1 MEVDMHYKT
10 LIDTPLGK
18 MLAVGNDDALAGL
31 WFLGQRYFPGDWQS
45 LPQQDAAPLFATLRR
60 ELDEYFQGRRTAFSI
75 HLAPVGSPYRRKVWA
90 LLQTIPFGSTTTYG
104 ALAKLTDFAS
114 PTSAR
119 AIGGAVGHNPI
130 SILIPCHRVVGSG
143 GKLTGYA
150 GGVER
155 KKSLL
160 DLERG

>member
-1 MEVDMHYKT
+1 MHYKT

-18 MLAVGNDDALAGL
+18 MLAIGNDDALAGL
-31 WFLGQRYFPGDWQS
+31 WFLEQRYFPGDWQS

-60 ELDEYFQGRRTAFSI
+60 ELGEYFQSRRVVFSI
-75 HLAPVGSPYRRKVWA
+75 PMAPVGSPYRRKVWA
-90 LLQTIPFGSTTTYG
+90 LLHSIPFGTTTTYG
-104 ALAKLTDFAS
+104 ALARLTDFAS

-119 AIGGAVGHNPI
+119 AIGGAVGYNPI
-130 SILIPCHRVVGSG
+130 SILIPCHRVVGAG

>member
-1 MEVDMHYKT
+1 MEYRT
-10 LIDTPLGK
+10 LIDTPLGN
-18 MLAVGNDDALAGL
+18 MLAISNGDSLAGL

-45 LPQQDAAPLFATLRR
+45 LPQKDSAPLFANLRS
-60 ELDEYFQGRRTAFSI
+60 ELDEYFKGRRTAFSI
-75 HLAPVGSPYRRKVWA
+75 PLAPVGSPYRRRVWA
-90 LLQTIPFGSTTTYG
+90 LLQTLPLGSTTTYG
-104 ALAKLTDFAS
+104 ALAQILTGSES

-130 SILIPCHRVVGSG
+130 SILIPCHRVVGAG

-150 GGVER
+150 GGLER

-160 DLERG
+160 ELERA

>member
-1 MEVDMHYKT
+1 MKYRT

-18 MLAVGNDDALAGL
+18 MLAISHGDALAGL

-45 LPQQDAAPLFATLRR
+45 LPQMNSAPLFANLRR

-75 HLAPVGSPYRRKVWA
+75 PLAPVGSLYRRKVWT
-90 LLQTIPFGSTTTYG
+90 LLQTIPLGSTITYG
-104 ALAKLTDFAS
+104 DLAKLLNEFAS
-114 PTSAR
+114 PTSPR

-130 SILIPCHRVVGSG
+130 SILIPCHRVVGAG

-150 GGVER
+150 GGLER

-160 DLERG
+160 ELERA